1 MRVRFERVTKR
12 FGSHVAA
19 DAIDLEI
26 DAGECLVLVGPSGCG
41 KTTVLRLLAG
51 LESADAGR
59 IRIGDRV
66 VNDVPPAERDVA
78 MVFQNYALYPHFSVF
93 DNIAFPLRTRSV
105 ARVEIESRVIAAARR
120 LGLDD
125 LLERKPGQ
133 LSGGQQQRV
142 ALARALVR
150 SPAVYLM
157 DEPLSNLDAQL
168 RRQMRTDL
176 KSLQQELKTTMVYVT
191 HDQAEAM
198 TLGSRVAIMQRGRI
212 VQTGPPLELYRNPSH
227 RFVATFLG
235 SPAMNIVAETPS
247 IDLGVRPEDVELSR
261 TPLGDGWREARVVVV
276 EPMGNE
282 TIATVELD
290 GMRVVARGGAEPIAR
305 PGDAVWMRFAA
316 GRVIYFDHATGDR
329 IHVATATATTQ
340 SGQENTENNYPQRH
354 RDPEESKR

>member
-1 MRVRFERVTKR
+1 MRVRLEQVTKR

-19 DAIDLEI
+19 DSIDLDV

-59 IRIGDRV
+59 IWIGDRL
-66 VNDVPPAERDVA
+66 VNEVPAAERDVA

-105 ARVEIESRVIAAARR
+105 ARSEITARVAAAAER
-120 LGLDD
+120 LGLDEV
-125 LLERKPGQ
+125 LGRKPGQ

-176 KSLQQELKTTMVYVT
+176 KRLQQELKTTMVYVT

-212 VQTGPPLELYRNPSH
+212 VQVGAPLELYRNPNH

-235 SPAMNIVAETPS
+235 SPAMNIVADTPS
-247 IDLGVRPEDVELSR
+247 VDLGVRPEDVELSR
-261 TPLGDGWREARVVVV
+261 VPLGDGWREARVVVV

-282 TIATVELD
+282 TIATIEA
-290 GMRVVARGGAEPIAR
+290 GGSRVVVRGGAEPIANA
-305 PGDAVWMRFAA
+305 GDTVWMRFAA
-316 GRVIYFDHATGDR
+316 DRVMYFDHATGAR
-329 IHVATATATTQ
+329 INLDA
-340 SGQENTENNYPQRH
+340 
-354 RDPEESKR
+354 